1 MGFKLYGV
9 DRVILT
15 LFIVCVTVGV
25 VLAAADMRE
34 SSYYTY
40 ETTATMVGYASD
52 GKTPVWSYNVNGETI
67 VNYPGASGDGGT
79 VSYGWMVFRPGDQ
92 AAIHVAPSNPYL
104 YSMDGFPLI
113 IGSIILWIVAL
124 VLIPIGITYHNRQKR
139 YEVAMGGD
147 DLHPTRFN
155 HVNVIV
161 RGLGLPFGIRI
172 KKRRKKK

>member
-67 VNYPGASGDGGT
+67 VNYPGASGRRGERRNDLFCINFR
-79 VSYGWMVFRPGDQ
+79 SYGNN
-92 AAIHVAPSNPYL
+92 SNHHR
-104 YSMDGFPLI
+104 SDHFTH
-113 IGSIILWIVAL
+113 SEK
-124 VLIPIGITYHNRQKR
+124 T
-139 YEVAMGGD
+139 
-147 DLHPTRFN
+147 
-155 HVNVIV
+155 
-161 RGLGLPFGIRI
+161 
-172 KKRRKKK
+172 RKKMYRNSKGKSRCYEQIPSSVPT